1 VRDQRNDDGALAGP
15 RHVIG
20 MEKTPN
26 RFENE
31 PLTQAII
38 GSAIE
43 VHRVL
48 GPGLL
53 ESAYQDAMTYELTEL
68 GLAFEHEPLVAFQY
82 KKLRIERGFRPDL
95 IVERS
100 VVVELKCVEKILPV
114 HESQVRTYLKLT
126 ELTLGLIFN
135 FNTDLLKS
143 GIRRIERS
151 VVSSAKEPDQERSSA
166 ASE

>member
-1 VRDQRNDDGALAGP
+1 MD
-15 RHVIG
+15 
-20 MEKTPN
+20 KTPT

-31 PLTQAII
+31 RLTQAII

-53 ESAYQDAMTYELTEL
+53 ESAYQDAMRYELAEL

-95 IVERS
+95 IVDRS
-100 VVVELKCVEKILPV
+100 VVVELKSVEKILPV
-114 HESQVRTYLKLT
+114 HEAQVRTYLKLT
-126 ELTLGLIFN
+126 EISRGLIFN

-143 GIRRIERS
+143 GIRRVERS
-151 VVSSAKEPDQERSSA
+151 RGSSAKEPDQERSSA

>member
-1 VRDQRNDDGALAGP
+1 
-15 RHVIG
+15 
-20 MEKTPN
+20 MEKT
-26 RFENE
+26 RHSFENE

-53 ESAYQDAMTYELTEL
+53 ESAYQEAMTYELTEL

-82 KKLRIERGFRPDL
+82 KKLRIERGFPPDF
-95 IVERS
+95 IIERS
-100 VVVELKCVEKILPV
+100 VIVELKCIEKILPV

-126 ELTLGLIFN
+126 ETNPGLIFN
-135 FNTDLLKS
+135 FNTHLMKN
-143 GIRRIERS
+143 GIRRVERS
-151 VVSSAKEPDQERSSA
+151 VLSSVKGPWERSSA
-166 ASE
+166 AAV